1 MRQPTATA
9 HRRRRGGAMV
19 LPVAGLVQGW
29 LVLLAVTARLLAQRT
44 KRSED
49 GVIAEYV
56 AMGAFGVVTAVVLW
70 GLMKALG
77 VDVIEYMRDNILG
90 EG

>member
-1 MRQPTATA
+1 MSQPTATT
-9 HRRRRGGAMV
+9 HRRPRRGAVV

-29 LVLLAVTARLLAQRT
+29 LVLLAVTARSVARPA

-77 VDVIEYMRDNILG
+77 VDVIEFMRDNILG